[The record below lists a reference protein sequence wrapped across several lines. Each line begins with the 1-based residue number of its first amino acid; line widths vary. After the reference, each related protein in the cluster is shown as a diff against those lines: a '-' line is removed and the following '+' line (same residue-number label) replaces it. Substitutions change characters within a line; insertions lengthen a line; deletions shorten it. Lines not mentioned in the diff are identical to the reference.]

1 MRVNRS
7 RGTAAAVL
15 SLSLFAAAC
24 GGDEGGSGSGAEGDD
39 GRLSIE
45 FGTPS
50 DTLSS
55 SFYAF
60 VAAEKLGYWDDEDL
74 DVELVP
80 GSGSG
85 ALVEQMIAGNLP
97 AGAPSLPAVV
107 EGLGAGLEIIDLY
120 TISYGSIFAIWVP
133 EDSDVESVEDLEGL
147 NIGISE
153 AGGGETSVLSSALQD
168 VGIDPV
174 TGVTLIPI
182 GAGEATTLDAI
193 ESGRVDAYASSKN
206 DGFSLEVS
214 GVELREITPPLY
226 AGFPGRSIV
235 ATPEG
240 FEENKEALTRMARGI
255 AKATLFCEYN
265 PEACQDFMEE
275 ALPEQ
280 WVGAEEG
287 QDSQGSLQYEE
298 AVKTSTVP
306 EDEQFGRHNLE
317 ETEAFIETIAAIT
330 EGFQD
335 VSAEDFLVDDIL
347 DEVND
352 FDREAIIAE
361 AEAYK

>member
-15 SLSLFAAAC
+15 SLCLFASAC
-24 GGDEGGSGSGAEGDD
+24 GGGDDDSASGSEGEN
-39 GRLSIE
+39 GRLSIQ

-60 VAAEKLGYWDDEDL
+60 VAAQKLGYWDDENL

-107 EGLGAGLEIIDLY
+107 EGLGAGLEIIDIY

-133 EDSDVESVEDLEGL
+133 EDSDIESVEDLEGK

-182 GAGEATTLDAI
+182 GSGEATTLDAI

-206 DGFSLEVS
+206 DGFSLVVS

-265 PEACQDFMEE
+265 EEACQDFLEE

-287 QDSQGSLQYEE
+287 KDSQGSLQYEE
-298 AVKTSTVP
+298 AVKTSNVP
-306 EDEQFGRHNLE
+306 EGEQFGRHDAE

-330 EGFQD
+330 EGFGD
-335 VSAEDFLVDDIL
+335 VSVEDFLVDDIL

-352 FDREAIIAE
+352 FDREEIIAE
-361 AEAYK
+361 AENYS